1 MNETATDDQADEQ
14 AVATTCP
21 VCGEDADPGDNFC
34 QSCGADLRPGGAVQP
49 PVETQPAQPAPT
61 GVTCKE
67 CGGVVAGDGYC
78 ERCGAKAPNPR
89 DHWSSEIGPW
99 LGAVSDRG
107 RRHQRNEDA
116 MALTGEPQA
125 GGRAVQV
132 VCDGVSTAP
141 DSDIASLAAANA
153 ASEVLTE
160 PVPVEELEARMLV
173 AATAARDA
181 GVATTPARTGPNPPS
196 CTFVAAVVDG
206 PVLFTGSI
214 GDSRAYWLP
223 DAGEARQVSTDD
235 SWLAEAVA
243 MGMSQADAER
253 SPQAHAITRWL
264 GVDGPEPAPHTL
276 RVDLDGPGWVVV
288 CSDGLWNYC
297 SPATDLA
304 DLVHGVAQAGDG
316 RPVAVA
322 DALVAWANEQGGHD
336 NITVVLARIG

>member
-1 MNETATDDQADEQ
+1 
-14 AVATTCP
+14 V
-21 VCGEDADPGDNFC
+21 
-34 QSCGADLRPGGAVQP
+34 L
-49 PVETQPAQPAPT
+49 
-61 GVTCKE
+61 
-67 CGGVVAGDGYC
+67 
-78 ERCGAKAPNPR
+78 
-89 DHWSSEIGPW
+89 
-99 LGAVSDRG
+99 
-107 RRHQRNEDA
+107 
-116 MALTGEPQA
+116 
-125 GGRAVQV
+125 V

-141 DSDIASLAAANA
+141 DSDRASLAAANA
-153 ASEVLTE
+153 AAEVLSQPAPGEE
-160 PVPVEELEARMLV
+160 PDALMLR

-181 GVATTPARTGPNPPS
+181 VVATTPARTGPNPPS

-243 MGMSQADAER
+243 MGMSPADAER

-264 GVDGPEPAPHTL
+264 GVDGPEPQPHTA
-276 RVDLDGPGWVVV
+276 RIDLDGPGWVVV

-297 SPATDLA
+297 SPAADLS

-336 NITVVLARIG
+336 NITVVVARIG

>member
-1 MNETATDDQADEQ
+1 
-14 AVATTCP
+14 
-21 VCGEDADPGDNFC
+21 
-34 QSCGADLRPGGAVQP
+34 L
-49 PVETQPAQPAPT
+49 
-61 GVTCKE
+61 E
-67 CGGVVAGDGYC
+67 CGGVVAADGYC

-89 DHWSSEIGPW
+89 DHWSQEIGPW
-99 LGAVSDRG
+99 LGAVTDKG

-116 MALTGEPQA
+116 MALTGEPKP
-125 GGRAVQV
+125 GGRAVLV

-141 DSDIASLAAANA
+141 DSDRAALAAATA
-153 ASEVLTE
+153 ACELLTRPA
-160 PVPVEELEARMLV
+160 PVAELEERMAE

-181 GVATTPARTGPNPPS
+181 VVATTPARTGPNPPS

-206 PVLFTGSI
+206 PVLVTASI
-214 GDSRAYWLP
+214 GDSRCYWLP
-223 DAGEARQVSTDD
+223 DAGPARQVSTDD

-243 MGMSQADAER
+243 MGMLPADAER

-264 GVDGPEPAPHTL
+264 GVDGPEPTPNTA

-297 SPATDLA
+297 SPAGDLA

-336 NITVVLARIG
+336 NITVVVARIG